1 MISPMIEERGASTG
15 GSTASGRL
23 AATML
28 SFSVTV
34 WRARYGSA
42 PQSKSAQI
50 TAIPTAVAE
59 RIRRTP
65 EEPLSADSIGMV
77 TSASMSDGA
86 MPWPSTS
93 TVTVGAVRSG
103 RTSTGMRTATTAPQA
118 RPIAATAATTRRLRT
133 DQAMSAS
140 SISRC

>member
-1 MISPMIEERGASTG
+1 MISPMIEDNGAKTG
-15 GSTASGRL
+15 GSTSSGNP
-23 AATML
+23 AATVP

-42 PQSKSAQI
+42 PQSKSTQI
-50 TAIPTAVAE
+50 TATPTAVAE

-65 EEPLSADSIGMV
+65 GEPFNADSIGMV
-77 TSASMSDGA
+77 TRASRSAGA
-86 MPWPSTS
+86 MPYPSTS

-103 RTSTGMRTATTAPQA
+103 RTSTGIRAATTAPQA
-118 RPIAATAATTRRLRT
+118 RPTAARAATTRRLRT

-140 SISRC
+140 NMSCG